1 MGGTVPVPVLVAT
14 GAYVRRRP
22 AGFSIYFHMR
32 MAKEMSDGTV
42 GSYA

>member
-22 AGFSIYFHMR
+22 AGFSIYFHM
-32 MAKEMSDGTV
+32 AKEMSDGTV